1 MLDAECVCNAGF
13 EGDGVDSCEDI
24 NECDVDPTICGEN
37 IACCNLYGSFDFIDR
52 MLTVFA

>member
-1 MLDAECVCNAGF
+1 MITVQMLDAECVCNTGF

-37 IACCNLYGSFDFIDR
+37 IACCNLYGKIGLS
-52 MLTVFA
+52 V